1 MITIDPNNICYVF
14 DVDGTLTKPREK
26 MNPKFAKE
34 FSLWMDNKQCFIATG
49 SDFIK
54 LKHQIPENILKK
66 FNAAFCCMGN
76 EVRDTSND
84 SILSKSK
91 FLIPD
96 ELNEDLAEIL
106 QNSPFPSRTGN
117 HLEFR
122 TGMLNFSIV
131 GRNANKDERKEYN
144 SWDSQSEERK
154 NIASFINKKY
164 PTLEASI
171 GGSISIDIIEHGCD
185 KGQVVHALENNGAT
199 KIVFIGDKCFPG
211 GNDYGI
217 VRELEKSS
225 LAYEWYNVSGI
236 EDTLNLIRINK
247 VFQGGK

>member
-1 MITIDPNNICYVF
+1 M
-14 DVDGTLTKPREK
+14 
-26 MNPKFAKE
+26 
-34 FSLWMDNKQCFIATG
+34 
-49 SDFIK
+49 
-54 LKHQIPENILKK
+54 
-66 FNAAFCCMGN
+66 
-76 EVRDTSND
+76 
-84 SILSKSK
+84 
-91 FLIPD
+91 
-96 ELNEDLAEIL
+96 NEDLAEIL
-106 QNSPFPSRTGN
+106 QNSPFPNRTGN

-199 KIVFIGDKCFPG
+199 KIVFIGDKCLPG

-225 LAYEWYNVSGI
+225 LAYEWYNVSGV